1 MVKKSKLITFFLI
14 VAIIFGVVIGTTKM
28 VLDKINLGLDL
39 QGGFEV
45 LYQVE
50 PASGKGE
57 ITKDTLT
64 DTVSALDRRINSIG
78 VAEPVITIEGN
89 NRIRVQLAGVTD
101 QNQARKMLSTTAEL
115 SFRDAK
121 DKLML
126 DGSDLVPGGA
136 KQAFTDTN
144 QPIVTL
150 KLKSADKFAKVTK
163 DILNEAPNNQLVIW
177 LDWKKGQKYEEEKT
191 KKDPAYLSAPNVS
204 KVIDDNNVQIE
215 GNFTTKEAKDLA
227 NLLNSGALPVKMKEV
242 YSTSVGAQFG
252 QDALNQTILAGII
265 GVAAIFI
272 FMLIVYRIPGI
283 IACITLTAY
292 TYIVLL
298 ILALLNA
305 TLTLPGIAG
314 LILGIGMAVDAN
326 VITYERIK
334 EELKVGRSTK
344 AAFEIGGK
352 EAFRAIFDGNIST
365 LLVAVVLFYFG
376 TSSIKGFATVLIISI
391 LVSFLTAVWGS
402 RVLLGLLVKSNVLN
416 NKPRLFT
423 VNPKDIH
430 NLHDGIS
437 TYDLKTHFD
446 RFDFVKN
453 HRVFLGIFAA
463 ITIAGIIILS
473 VFKLNLGIDFASGTR
488 AEVTSNSKLTEQQ
501 IKKDLNEIKMP
512 SDDIVF
518 QGKNSTTAVISFK
531 GALSQSEIAKFKTH
545 FDDKYKHEPSISTVT
560 PTVGKELAKNGLYA
574 LAIASILIVVYIAIR
589 FEFYMGIAAIL
600 SLLFDAFV
608 IFIFFSIFRLE
619 VDLTFIAAVLTVI
632 GYSINDTI
640 VTADRIRDIGKKMK
654 RYKTKED
661 VAFAVNHGLRQTFT
675 RSINTILTVVF
686 TVLALVLFGSESILN
701 FSIALLVGLVSS
713 VFSSIF
719 MAMQLWYVF
728 KSHQVNK
735 KGPIQNVKKKK
746 KHNPGQPVV

>member
-163 DILNEAPNNQLVIW
+163 DILGEAPNNQLVIW

-423 VNPKDIH
+423 VNPKNIH

-574 LAIASILIVVYIAIR
+574 LAIASILIVIYIAIR

-746 KHNPGQPVV
+746 KRNPGQPVV